1 MRESKKRGREGGWE
15 KERKE
20 RRREE
25 REGGRKGK
33 RKEGREEGSRA
44 VGKGITSL
52 TPLGEECVPIV
63 FFFSSLILEYCL
75 HNKPTKNKT
84 KQKEEEIHKTQTA
97 GTAESRCYRCGES
110 AGQKGDLIGVSK
122 GYFVYTTRHS
132 WFKVWGFVFFSLA
145 LTGCLNLANKQFEND
160 WGKKIFLLKPG
171 FPNCPIN

>member
-1 MRESKKRGREGGWE
+1 MRESKKRGREGGRR

-20 RRREE
+20 GGKRG
-25 REGGRKGK
+25 REGGRERG
-33 RKEGREEGSRA
+33 RKEGRKA
-44 VGKGITSL
+44 VERSGGKGITSL